1 MAKGWYVLHVYSGYE
16 KRVEE
21 AINNLIQE
29 KVLEGILYQIKVPV
43 KDVTNVRNGKK
54 MVQKKKVFPGYVL
67 LEMDIDKHRWREI
80 YTKIDDEMSYDTYFL
95 EIDNYFPTIDNNN
108 IIVRSIKKDGLNL
121 IVLRENKT
129 NLISL
134 KLENGFMSFA
144 DGTRV
149 FLTFDKDG
157 NIVIRQNSIALPPI
171 GPYQNALIE
180 IGVKNSSIPSKKIK
194 IDSDMISGSVVIE

>member
-1 MAKGWYVLHVYSGYE
+1 MKKKYRAFTIYE
-16 KRVEE
+16 MVAVI
-21 AINNLIQE
+21 AIL
-29 KVLEGILYQIKVPV
+29 GILIAISVPNIIRMNR
-43 KDVTNVRNGKK
+43 KALLDKFTNQTAS
-54 MVQKKKVFPGYVL
+54 M
-67 LEMDIDKHRWREI
+67 IREI